1 MGQGLAER
9 LIRKGIMSRVALF
22 VAGLTM
28 LIGSDPSV
36 AQGQAPGL
44 LDLRIVTVKPNRI
57 DEWVELQHE
66 MNAAREEAGMSA
78 REFWLV
84 EIGDLDTFH
93 IFTPIIRVGEEE
105 LPWVSDEA
113 AQWTARVND
122 TLVSR
127 RNMVLRIHPASI
139 PRVEGKQYDFA
150 VVRTRVAHRNHFT
163 DLFNWYGEKWYPF
176 QREAGIEAML
186 LTQIV
191 YAGNARTMYSVDLYE
206 DLDELNAP
214 PSLPPAETRELL
226 AEGSPYVE
234 LASQILLRRH
244 HDLSSR

>member
-1 MGQGLAER
+1 
-9 LIRKGIMSRVALF
+9 MSRVTLSLAALT
-22 VAGLTM
+22 L
-28 LIGSDPSV
+28 LICFHPSH

-66 MNAAREEAGMSA
+66 MNAAREEAGMSV
-78 REFWLV
+78 REFWQV

-93 IFTPIIRVGEEE
+93 IFTPIMRVGEEE

-113 AQWTARVND
+113 AQWIARIND

-139 PRVEGKQYDFA
+139 PRVEGKQYEFA
-150 VVRTRVAHRNHFT
+150 VVRTRVAHRDHFT
-163 DLFNWYGEKWYPF
+163 DLSNWYGEKWYPF
-176 QREAGIEAML
+176 QREAGSEAML
-186 LTQIV
+186 LTQIA
-191 YAGNARTMYSVDLYE
+191 YAGNSRTMYSVDLSE
-206 DLDELNAP
+206 NLDELNAP
-214 PSLPPAETRELL
+214 PSLPPAEARELL